1 MARKAPRKNFGK
13 HIPASVLKRFMYK
26 CCMRWPRIPTVTKN
40 KFRDYRIFRALENLE
55 VPLTRKDVSAEI
67 TTIFAVATEVT
78 KAKACEKDP
87 QSGG

>member
-1 MARKAPRKNFGK
+1 MFPWRKMGEDVTLTNFIPPR
-13 HIPASVLKRFMYK
+13 
-26 CCMRWPRIPTVTKN
+26 PRIPTVTKN